1 MYCNINN
8 GQSNL
13 YTTWNSEK
21 FPEEEQNNI
30 ININKN
36 SPLNTNE
43 NTSNLNQKNNQE
55 IIDTNVNKN
64 TPTQTHINS
73 NPNNKKLNHNRNN
86 SKGILNDS
94 QLPSKIVGN
103 DKGLFNHANDEMSGS
118 NISMQESNSNINYI
132 NGSDLNIDHPFNSP
146 SPTLKI
152 PQISENT
159 WK

>member
-1 MYCNINN
+1 MINGTEASQELRTSMSLTGYSKLVKQNKLVEKNENNNIIQDNSNNNVIDNNNNYENMYCNINN

-55 IIDTNVNKN
+55 IIDTTVNKN

-73 NPNNKKLNHNRNN
+73 NYYRN
-86 SKGILNDS
+86 
-94 QLPSKIVGN
+94 
-103 DKGLFNHANDEMSGS
+103 SGQR
-118 NISMQESNSNINYI
+118 ITKYYDCLYMQ
-132 NGSDLNIDHPFNSP
+132 LNI
-146 SPTLKI
+146 
-152 PQISENT
+152 
-159 WK
+159 